1 MVRHRYTSKGVT
13 VTKLTE
19 SHMKVLKYLSK
30 RKTEATFKDIQL
42 QTRLGIPTTKYV
54 IRALLHDGY
63 IKKRSERLNRV
74 TERFYTFSS
83 WEPVEKEPVKNPIK
97 FAKTR
102 ITIEPKFF
110 NNPFSVGAS

>member
-1 MVRHRYTSKGVT
+1 MGRCIAGGYGM
-13 VTKLTE
+13 TKLTE

-42 QTRLGIPTTKYV
+42 QTMLGIPTTKYV
-54 IRALLHDGY
+54 IRGLLHDGY
-63 IKKRSERLNRV
+63 IKKRSDRLNRM
-74 TERFYTFSS
+74 TERYYTFAS
-83 WEPVEKEPVKNPIK
+83 WEPVERVIIKRPVK
-97 FAKTR
+97 FSKTR

>member
-1 MVRHRYTSKGVT
+1 MGRCIAGGYGM
-13 VTKLTE
+13 TKLTE

-42 QTRLGIPTTKYV
+42 QTRLGIPTVKYV
-54 IRALLHDGY
+54 IRSLLYKGY
-63 IKKRSERLNRV
+63 IKKRTDKINCV
-74 TERFYTFSS
+74 TERLYTFAS
-83 WEPVEKEPVKNPIK
+83 WEPVPREPVKNPVK
-97 FAKTR
+97 FTKTR

>member
-1 MVRHRYTSKGVT
+1 M
-13 VTKLTE
+13 TKLTE

-42 QTRLGIPTTKYV
+42 QTRLGSPTVKYV
-54 IRALLHDGY
+54 IRSLLYKGH
-63 IKKRSERLNRV
+63 IKKRTEKINCV

-110 NNPFSVGAS
+110 NNPFSVGVS

>member
-1 MVRHRYTSKGVT
+1 M
-13 VTKLTE
+13 TKLTE

-42 QTRLGIPTTKYV
+42 QTRLGIPTVKYV

-63 IKKRSERLNRV
+63 IMKRAERLNRA
-74 TERFYTFSS
+74 TERFYTFVS
-83 WEPVEKEPVKNPIK
+83 WEPVKKEPIKRPVK
-97 FAKTR
+97 FSKTR

>member
-1 MVRHRYTSKGVT
+1 M
-13 VTKLTE
+13 TKLTE

-30 RKTEATFKDIQL
+30 RKTEATFKEIQL

-63 IKKRSERLNRV
+63 IKKRSERINRV
-74 TERFYTFSS
+74 TERFYTFAS
-83 WEPVEKEPVKNPIK
+83 WEPVPKEPVKNPIK
-97 FAKTR
+97 FTKTR

-110 NNPFSVGAS
+110 NNPFNVGAS